1 MQMISKIMKKSISL
15 LARSLVFVIL
25 AVVLI
30 IPQGVLAQSETSLPS
45 APSNSDSSGSS
56 GSTSSGGSGSSSSFC
71 YNWNT
76 NLRIGDRGAG
86 VDALVTALVREG
98 LISNSA
104 NETIRGEDFNERI
117 ASAVVQF
124 QEKYRSEVLA
134 PHGLSTGT
142 GYVGPTTRAK
152 LNALYGCNS
161 SGTGV
166 VGGVVSDVATNLSQN
181 CYIFS
186 TNLAVGSRGTEV
198 TKLQNFLIR
207 NGFDIPAITRE
218 GADKGYF
225 GGGTQN
231 ALRQYQASKGINESQ
246 SFGGSYF
253 GPLTRASV
261 NAGCTETSYTPNT
274 SNIDLISK
282 WSHGNSYVYFVTS
295 SQKFN
300 KVVLQLTCDSKYITA
315 NTKGGWICGESTI
328 ISLTGEV
335 NQYELPVEFTSN
347 SGSQTV
353 KVTAWAYKGD
363 NLVGVD
369 KDAITISASS
379 VTQSTN
385 PSITILNPTGGETY
399 RYGSIVDV
407 RWSSKNIA
415 SYAQLDLIK
424 LQNVNIKA
432 EYNLTTYVTNDGA
445 DKVSIPSTI
454 PVGEYI
460 LVIKSYV
467 KGYSEPVIA
476 ESRRFRI
483 YAYEPDPSNTSIPSV
498 VPIISDIKGVTTV
511 PDTNFAGI
519 WTLYLA
525 DTDSSSVTVSV
536 NWGDGSVI
544 EGKIVSLDGS
554 GNGSIQ
560 FSHQYRNVGNYSP
573 MFTVRDETNWSST
586 KTLNIQVGVN
596 STQSSPTLTVTT
608 PNGGET
614 VAWGER
620 LYIKWNHSGFDAI
633 FAPYV
638 SVYLVPQD
646 GRPEFNIAVNWPAKE
661 GANGLSVQPR
671 EFSISDIKS
680 NYLPGLYKVRV
691 ACQANNPEGYRN
703 CSGLSNGT
711 FRIIESRSNPS
722 ETSYPSGSST
732 SQAFDEDQLSSVIMS
747 AIRDY
752 FNNR

>member
-30 IPQGVLAQSETSLPS
+30 IPQGVGAQ
-45 APSNSDSSGSS
+45 SGSS
-56 GSTSSGGSGSSSSFC
+56 VAPVGGSAGGASGNTSSGGTGSSSSFC
-71 YNWNT
+71 YNWT
-76 NLRIGDRGAG
+76 RNLRVGDVGP
-86 VDALVTALVREG
+86 DVTALFDALSREN
-98 LISNSA
+98 L
-104 NETIRGEDFNERI
+104 TINIMATDSFNELL
-117 ASAVVQF
+117 ASAVVGF
-124 QEKYRSEVLA
+124 QEKYVSDILA
-134 PHGLSTGT
+134 PHGLTRGT

-261 NAGCTETSYTPNT
+261 NAGCAYSPSLEVTYPKGGENMVSGDQMLIRWVPSNEVSLIEIVSTNRYYSFGIYGKKYGNLNT
-274 SNIDLISK
+274 IKTGEFTYYVENGIIPGKYYVRVTDVNSVQSISK
-282 WSHGNSYVYFVTS
+282 VFSINE
-295 SQKFN
+295 
-300 KVVLQLTCDSKYITA
+300 I
-315 NTKGGWICGESTI
+315 
-328 ISLTGEV
+328 
-335 NQYELPVEFTSN
+335 NQPSN
-347 SGSQTV
+347 PPT
-353 KVTAWAYKGD
+353 
-363 NLVGVD
+363 
-369 KDAITISASS
+369 
-379 VTQSTN
+379 TQ
-385 PSITILNPTGGETY
+385 PSITISNPTGGETY

-424 LQNVNIKA
+424 LQNVNTKA
-432 EYNLTTYVTNDGA
+432 EYNLTKYVTNDGA

-536 NWGDGSVI
+536 NWGDGSVV